1 MLSLLAS
8 GCTPWREY
16 VRNGFKVG
24 PNYVRPPAPVAP
36 KWIDSG
42 DARVHEDPQDVVRWW
57 KLFNDPVLDELICTA
72 YRQNL
77 TLRQAGARVLQA
89 RYQLAIDVGNLFPQ
103 QQQAVGSYERLA
115 ISKQTSSAGALST
128 QPQFFNQWNAGF
140 NLAWEVD
147 FGGRYRRAI
156 EADQAVLDEQVFN
169 YDAALVTLLGDIAS
183 TYAQMHT
190 LEQRIRNAE
199 QNVAIQR
206 STLEIVQARFRAQ
219 TISELDVDQAETT
232 LAATQAAIVELRIS
246 LRQTMVQLCILMGMP
261 PEDLYA
267 RIGQGSIPVAPRD
280 VVVGLPADLLRRR
293 PDVRAAERQIA
304 AQSATIGVAESLLYP
319 HFTINGTLGW
329 ASRDVSHL
337 FEPRAL
343 NSNIIPT
350 VTWNVLNFGR
360 LINNVRLQDARLQ
373 ELVAHYQQTV
383 LSANQEVENGLV
395 TFLRGRERTEL
406 QLRAVQQAR
415 RAVTIALRQY
425 QAGSTDFTTVTQV
438 LQVQVQQQ
446 DLLAQAQ
453 GEIASGL
460 IQVYRSL
467 GGGWQIKCEG
477 CNEALPLPSTSTP
490 PAETIST
497 PPAGE
502 QPSPLPPLNSQGELH
517 QPDSLQS
524 TFGN

>member
-1 MLSLLAS
+1 
-8 GCTPWREY
+8 
-16 VRNGFKVG
+16 
-24 PNYVRPPAPVAP
+24 
-36 KWIDSG
+36 
-42 DARVHEDPQDVVRWW
+42 
-57 KLFNDPVLDELICTA
+57 
-72 YRQNL
+72 
-77 TLRQAGARVLQA
+77 
-89 RYQLAIDVGNLFPQ
+89 
-103 QQQAVGSYERLA
+103 
-115 ISKQTSSAGALST
+115 
-128 QPQFFNQWNAGF
+128 
-140 NLAWEVD
+140 
-147 FGGRYRRAI
+147 
-156 EADQAVLDEQVFN
+156 
-169 YDAALVTLLGDIAS
+169 
-183 TYAQMHT
+183 
-190 LEQRIRNAE
+190 
-199 QNVAIQR
+199 
-206 STLEIVQARFRAQ
+206 
-219 TISELDVDQAETT
+219 
-232 LAATQAAIVELRIS
+232 
-246 LRQTMVQLCILMGMP
+246 
-261 PEDLYA
+261 
-267 RIGQGSIPVAPRD
+267 VAPRD

-467 GGGWQIKCEG
+467 GGGWRIKCEG